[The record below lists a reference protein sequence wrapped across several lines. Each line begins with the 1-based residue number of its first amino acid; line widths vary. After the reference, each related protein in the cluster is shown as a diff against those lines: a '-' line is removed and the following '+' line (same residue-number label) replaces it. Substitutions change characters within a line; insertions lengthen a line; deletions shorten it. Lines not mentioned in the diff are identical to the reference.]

1 MSSRCNTIIKP
12 KFTIML
18 PRVIKAFKFGMGM
31 HFGFFFLL
39 PFSTQLTITLN
50 GIILLPFI
58 SYWGIVGPFGL
69 FWTLV
74 SFDACMQGNGYDS
87 FFCVWYNC
95 IVRWGKGWV
104 YHARYSPHLK
114 LVGYNVPIGSKK
126 GFRARIWEWKP
137 KNGLPNDDST

>member
-1 MSSRCNTIIKP
+1 MSSRCNPIIKP

-69 FWTLV
+69 FWALV
-74 SFDACMQGNGYDS
+74 SFDTSMQGNVLL
-87 FFCVWYNC
+87 FFYIC
-95 IVRWGKGWV
+95 IVTWGKGWV
-104 YHARYSPHLK
+104 YHTRYSPHLK

-126 GFRARIWEWKP
+126 GFWARIWEWKP
-137 KNGLPNDDST
+137 KNGLPNDDSS

>member
-1 MSSRCNTIIKP
+1 LSSRCNPIIKP

-58 SYWGIVGPFGL
+58 SYWGIVGPFWSLLSFGV
-69 FWTLV
+69 FWHMY
-74 SFDACMQGNGYDS
+74 AMECCC
-87 FFCVWYNC
+87 FFFLYIC